1 MLEWLKLYTTQFKL
15 KIIIIKKKK
24 KKLYHKN
31 NMVYIYM
38 AYHKQIKQWSYYWS
52 FKSTIEKKNHLIGH
66 KNGIWWK
73 IPFLCRQILFKG
85 IVCDASFFQT
95 LYNVMIWR
103 IVLLNKAD
111 LHDIT
116 EILLK
121 VAFNT
126 IKQTNIVLLLLVE
139 LFSFNHT
146 VVKSVMYLTTCII
159 NYKIVYKC
167 SLI

>member
-1 MLEWLKLYTTQFKL
+1 M
-15 KIIIIKKKK
+15 IILLI
-24 KKLYHKN
+24 LF
-31 NMVYIYM
+31 
-38 AYHKQIKQWSYYWS
+38 S
-52 FKSTIEKKNHLIGH
+52 FKSTIEKKTHLIGH

-73 IPFLCRQILFKG
+73 IPFLCRQILLND

-111 LHDIT
+111 LHDIS

-121 VAFNT
+121 VALNT

-139 LFSFNHT
+139 LFNFNHT

-159 NYKIVYKC
+159 NYKIVNKC

>member
-1 MLEWLKLYTTQFKL
+1 M
-15 KIIIIKKKK
+15 IILLI
-24 KKLYHKN
+24 LF
-31 NMVYIYM
+31 
-38 AYHKQIKQWSYYWS
+38 S
-52 FKSTIEKKNHLIGH
+52 FKSTIEKNHLIGH

-73 IPFLCRQILFKG
+73 IELMNFFPFLCREILFND
-85 IVCDASFFQT
+85 IVCNASFFQT

-121 VAFNT
+121 VALNT
-126 IKQTNIVLLLLVE
+126 IKQTNTVLLLLVE

-159 NYKIVYKC
+159 NYKIVNKG

>member
-1 MLEWLKLYTTQFKL
+1 M
-15 KIIIIKKKK
+15 IILLI
-24 KKLYHKN
+24 LF
-31 NMVYIYM
+31 
-38 AYHKQIKQWSYYWS
+38 S
-52 FKSTIEKKNHLIGH
+52 FKSTIEKNPHLIGH

-73 IPFLCRQILFKG
+73 IPFLCRQILFND

-111 LHDIT
+111 LHDIS

-121 VAFNT
+121 VALNT

-139 LFSFNHT
+139 LFNFNHT

-159 NYKIVYKC
+159 NYKIVNKC